1 MAAIQLNMLPMI
13 LTSPNTQTL
22 SVLEYLKRRVGDSR
36 QSLSLT
42 AGPLGDGGV
51 DVDKYDH

>member
-1 MAAIQLNMLPMI
+1 MLPMI